1 MNTSYY
7 ENIEFNLTNGQSDYD
22 LDTNQAGFLVKFGP
36 TGPTRQY
43 PNWAEVRTNE
53 EITVKL
59 NGTSEDSITIT
70 SIDVP
75 YIIKD
80 MEIRN
85 MYLSNSSGN
94 TAAIKLRFQL
104 HGH

>member
-1 MNTSYY
+1 MNTPYY

-22 LDTNQAGFLVKFGP
+22 LTNQSAFLVKFGP
-36 TGPTRQY
+36 DSPTRQF
-43 PNWAEVRTNE
+43 PNWAEIRTNE
-53 EITVKL
+53 EISVKL

-70 SIDVP
+70 SVDIP

-85 MYLSNSSGN
+85 MYLSNSSGE
-94 TAAIKLRFQL
+94 TARVKIRFQL
-104 HGH
+104 HE